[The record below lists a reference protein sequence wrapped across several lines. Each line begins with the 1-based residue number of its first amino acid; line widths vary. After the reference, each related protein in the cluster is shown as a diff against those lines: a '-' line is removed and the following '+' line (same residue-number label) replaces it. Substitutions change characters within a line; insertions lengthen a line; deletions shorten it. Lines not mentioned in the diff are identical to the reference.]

1 MWWERGI
8 TGIFKLEFKTV
19 RMFWILESVSHQRA
33 SIHKDVDVHV
43 SVVDNNMDA
52 CTMSLSTVRRTSF
65 TTQRE
70 FLTARDTDQW
80 PLQAAARH
88 KENAG
93 RHGKYN
99 FSRFFIETTCRQGM
113 NKQACNDLAPAHST
127 CIQAGNN
134 SCSFVTTTMGD
145 DDQDAPEMGTRHNN
159 DDASV
164 KTPYAIGMAQAA
176 LTDHD
181 CGDAA
186 PSREGVYLYHFAESS
201 CSQKVRMSLA
211 YKGVSVQY
219 HHVLLNLNDQHLPQY
234 VRINPRCV
242 VPSLVINGKVT
253 TDSRNILEHLDGY
266 FPNDRNLIPLDEKE
280 RTLCLYWTKVADELP
295 IHLATFGELDGV
307 QKPLLLR
314 ILLKDHDD
322 DIVKTL
328 EDLIERHKNDNYL
341 KNAYEGKLRV
351 IRKYSESIHTPAD
364 MKAATDLIDKSITE
378 LNEQLANGPFASNDG
393 FLCSQDLCVADI
405 EWCVLLK
412 RLEFVGGGS
421 RWLKD
426 TPTGA
431 YFEKLTTLECY
442 KDGIAKFDNKA
453 KLAWEV
459 AGRKFSAAI
468 GKETVL

>member
-1 MWWERGI
+1 MV
-8 TGIFKLEFKTV
+8 F
-19 RMFWILESVSHQRA
+19 
-33 SIHKDVDVHV
+33 
-43 SVVDNNMDA
+43 
-52 CTMSLSTVRRTSF
+52 
-65 TTQRE
+65 
-70 FLTARDTDQW
+70 
-80 PLQAAARH
+80 
-88 KENAG
+88 
-93 RHGKYN
+93 
-99 FSRFFIETTCRQGM
+99 
-113 NKQACNDLAPAHST
+113 
-127 CIQAGNN
+127 
-134 SCSFVTTTMGD
+134 
-145 DDQDAPEMGTRHNN
+145 
-159 DDASV
+159 
-164 KTPYAIGMAQAA
+164 
-176 LTDHD
+176 
-181 CGDAA
+181 
-186 PSREGVYLYHFAESS
+186 
-201 CSQKVRMSLA
+201 
-211 YKGVSVQY
+211 
-219 HHVLLNLNDQHLPQY
+219 
-234 VRINPRCV
+234 
-242 VPSLVINGKVT
+242 
-253 TDSRNILEHLDGY
+253 
-266 FPNDRNLIPLDEKE
+266 
-280 RTLCLYWTKVADELP
+280 
-295 IHLATFGELDGV
+295 
-307 QKPLLLR
+307 KPLLLR

-364 MKAATDLIDKSITE
+364 MKAASDLIDKSITE

-426 TPTGA
+426 TPAGA